1 MDRREFLRLS
11 AGAAALSMAGSA
23 ARAASDGSKKPVEDT
38 PVVLECAISG
48 STTKAKNPA
57 VPETVEE
64 HIAEIGKCFDAG
76 ATIVHSHSNQPN
88 PDPKVAAQ
96 FYLDTFGPV
105 RKKHPHGIVYATANF
120 DPKTYGEI
128 RQVWPSEVQCGHHR
142 ILAEAGAANMVLLD
156 TGVAA
161 LGGYDEKGVPSD
173 KGFFWYGFWPEDTR
187 IILDICKKHGTGT
200 SISVFEPGWMK
211 NVIAMARGGSLPR
224 GSKLNIYFGGDGLS
238 SLAPPIPEALELY
251 LKMMEGLDDG
261 GTRPQVVRRRDG
273 DPERHGHAAGAHGP
287 GARRKLPGRHRGL
300 GDGAQQRGA
309 DRPRQGDH
317 RIGGPTRHQRRRGHR
332 VSGHSV
338 RGDAALRRGRP
349 RIHRNR
355 EERTWDRT
363 ATRATPRA

>member
-1 MDRREFLRLS
+1 VTNGPSRVQQGNAGGWSLAPRGAGRAVGVGGDPEVRREHPGRP
-11 AGAAALSMAGSA
+11 
-23 ARAASDGSKKPVEDT
+23 RA
-38 PVVLECAISG
+38 VVLECAISG

-88 PDPKVAAQ
+88 PDVKAAAK

-105 RKKHPHGIVYATANF
+105 RKKHPYGIVYATANF

-251 LKMMEGLDDG
+251 LKMMEGLDLKWSVGVMGTQSVMDTPLARMALERG
-261 GTRPQVVRRRDG
+261 GSFRVGLEDWATGPSNPEQIARAREIIDSVGRRVVTGAEAIEYLDIPFAPTRP
-273 DPERHGHAAGAHGP
+273 
-287 GARRKLPGRHRGL
+287 
-300 GDGAQQRGA
+300 
-309 DRPRQGDH
+309 
-317 RIGGPTRHQRRRGHR
+317 
-332 VSGHSV
+332 
-338 RGDAALRRGRP
+338 
-349 RIHRNR
+349 
-355 EERTWDRT
+355 
-363 ATRATPRA
+363 